1 MKLLIVDDEVL
12 TRNGLITSID
22 WEKFGINEIYEADDG
37 VNGLKKAK
45 EVEPDIVIC
54 DMRMPRM
61 DGVEMME
68 NIEKFLPN
76 VTSVFM
82 SGYTDRRYLKSA
94 IALRAV
100 NYIDKPIQKKEMEEA
115 IKQAVE
121 EQSRVRAR
129 ANLDASERHQ
139 IASRLAYELTLPY
152 QGNKEEV
159 DSCFEKYTERYGPCK
174 FDYVTTVVLRLK
186 NPPIVLDSIT
196 DAAIKLRTYTQ
207 NLNLRM
213 IFTEKRVSYII
224 FHFFG
229 TKKHTDAIID
239 NITCKMSELFSDFGP
254 MYITVG
260 NTEEG
265 ISNACESYA
274 NAVLK
279 LQNSFFFPVGSIIKK
294 DPAQDWGKYK
304 TEDADRLVSEFKS
317 ALNDKNETATLKVVN
332 ELHKLLDNNTKYLQN
347 HIKNLYSVMF
357 VELFEARKRNHL
369 SSVSNFTDKEG
380 ILDAVDNGFSF
391 GEMHKRLETETK
403 SIFED
408 LGKSSNENATIRMI
422 KDYIG
427 AHYMDPALS
436 VKTISEY
443 ISFSAPY
450 ACTVFKNA
458 TGITLNQ
465 YITDVRM
472 KKAKQ
477 LLTDPRN
484 KISDISAL
492 VGYYD
497 GNYFGKLFKKYTDM
511 SPSEYRELAT
521 DK

>member
-1 MKLLIVDDEVL
+1 
-12 TRNGLITSID
+12 
-22 WEKFGINEIYEADDG
+22 
-37 VNGLKKAK
+37 
-45 EVEPDIVIC
+45 
-54 DMRMPRM
+54 
-61 DGVEMME
+61 
-68 NIEKFLPN
+68 
-76 VTSVFM
+76 
-82 SGYTDRRYLKSA
+82 
-94 IALRAV
+94 
-100 NYIDKPIQKKEMEEA
+100 
-115 IKQAVE
+115 
-121 EQSRVRAR
+121 
-129 ANLDASERHQ
+129 
-139 IASRLAYELTLPY
+139 
-152 QGNKEEV
+152 
-159 DSCFEKYTERYGPCK
+159 
-174 FDYVTTVVLRLK
+174 
-186 NPPIVLDSIT
+186 
-196 DAAIKLRTYTQ
+196 
-207 NLNLRM
+207 
-213 IFTEKRVSYII
+213 
-224 FHFFG
+224 
-229 TKKHTDAIID
+229 
-239 NITCKMSELFSDFGP
+239 
-254 MYITVG
+254 
-260 NTEEG
+260 
-265 ISNACESYA
+265 
-274 NAVLK
+274 
-279 LQNSFFFPVGSIIKK
+279 
-294 DPAQDWGKYK
+294 
-304 TEDADRLVSEFKS
+304 
-317 ALNDKNETATLKVVN
+317 
-332 ELHKLLDNNTKYLQN
+332 
-347 HIKNLYSVMF
+347 MF